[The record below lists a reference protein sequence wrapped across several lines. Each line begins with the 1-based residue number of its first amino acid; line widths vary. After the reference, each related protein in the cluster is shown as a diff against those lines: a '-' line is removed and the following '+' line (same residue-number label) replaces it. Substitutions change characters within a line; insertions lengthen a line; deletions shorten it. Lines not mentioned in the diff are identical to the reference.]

1 MLRVGHPKVDYNTF
15 LTILNRPD
23 GFKPV
28 GTPGARPLS
37 SPFRTLFLKK
47 ELTEEYTRGFEV
59 FDREGKGFIKVGEL
73 RYILT
78 HLGET
83 MTDEEVDEL
92 LKLASVTPCVFPL
105 LILSLNRLRF

>member
-1 MLRVGHPKVDYNTF
+1 MGSSRLEHQVRAFFH
-15 LTILNRPD
+15 
-23 GFKPV
+23 
-28 GTPGARPLS
+28 PLS
-37 SPFRTLFLKK
+37 ELFLKN
-47 ELTEEYTRGFEV
+47 ESTEEYTRGFEV

-92 LKLASVTPCVFPL
+92 LKLASVTPCVFAL
-105 LILSLNRLRF
+105 LILSLYRLRFSSRTVTETSTITPSCAR